1 LLLNSANNVP
11 FYTFPSLAA
20 FPELIHAVFTR
31 RGGVSRPPFATL
43 NLTWAVGD
51 DPEAVEENHRRLCA
65 ALGVPRE
72 TLVSPRQVHGNE
84 VRRVGARDGGRFIP
98 GCDALITDE
107 PGVPLLLRFADCLP
121 ILLYDRRRKA
131 IGLAHAGWRGTVAG
145 IAQAT
150 VRAMAEAFGSRP
162 GDLVAALGPAIG
174 PCCYEVGPEVIAAVE
189 ATFGPDNGLLSLPN
203 CSTERVGQP
212 MARRSNALRLHPSA
226 SPLRCKHLHFNLWA
240 ANERQ
245 LRAAGVEHIEIAGL
259 CTACHTDEFFSYRA
273 ENGRTGH
280 HGALICLREP

>member
-1 LLLNSANNVP
+1 MLLESAYDVP
-11 FYTFPSLAA
+11 FYTFPSLSA
-20 FPELIHAVFTR
+20 FPGLIHAVSTR
-31 RGGVSRPPFATL
+31 HGGVSRPPFATL

-72 TLVSPRQVHGNE
+72 ALVSPRQVHGAE
-84 VRRVGARDGGRFIP
+84 VRRVGASDRGRFIP

-107 PGVPLLLRFADCLP
+107 PGVVLLLRFADCVP
-121 ILLYDRRRKA
+121 IFLYDPRRKA

-150 VRAMAEAFGSRP
+150 VRAMTEAFGSRP
-162 GDLVAALGPAIG
+162 GDLVTALGPAIG
-174 PCCYEVGPEVIAAVE
+174 PCCYEVGPEVVAAVNT
-189 ATFGPDNGLLSLPN
+189 AFGPDNGLLSHP
-203 CSTERVGQP
+203 V
-212 MARRSNALRLHPSA
+212 SNPYRLTHKRA
-226 SPLRCKHLHFNLWA
+226 HFDLWA

-245 LRAAGVEHIEIAGL
+245 LRAAGVVRIEVAGL

-280 HGALICLREP
+280 HGALICLRESE